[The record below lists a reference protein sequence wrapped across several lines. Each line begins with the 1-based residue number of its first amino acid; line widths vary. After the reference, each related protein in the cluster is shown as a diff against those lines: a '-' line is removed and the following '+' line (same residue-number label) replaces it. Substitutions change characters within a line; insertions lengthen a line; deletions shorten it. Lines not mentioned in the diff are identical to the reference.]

1 MNCLDAET
9 LAAWFDGSLSGAAA
23 LEDVR
28 SHVAGCARCQALVG
42 AMGRTRA
49 AVPAP
54 EPERSP
60 RWWLAWA
67 VPAAAAAT
75 AVAIWVAVP
84 HPTNVAVSPSSSVSL
99 QKQEAQPPRKAQ
111 PPSTPPPRTEPAAP
125 RETRATPTLQDR
137 ARAADAAAPAAAPAA
152 ANEGAQ
158 QAPSTLS
165 EAVSV
170 RSAAPTPAAAE
181 KRDEAGRQGA
191 ASGQLQARVAFAA
204 NPCGPAWSA
213 PPADIAGQ
221 ITAGSAPSADVC
233 WIVGRAGS
241 MFRST
246 DRQTWQRVTFPEAVD
261 LSGVTAT
268 DARTA
273 TVVTADGRTF
283 ATADGGMTW
292 TQR

>member
-1 MNCLDAET
+1 VNCLDAET
-9 LAAWFDGSLSGAAA
+9 LAAWFDGSLSGAA

-75 AVAIWVAVP
+75 AMAIWIAVP

-99 QKQEAQPPRKAQ
+99 QKQEAQPP
-111 PPSTPPPRTEPAAP
+111 STPPAVPPARTEPAAP
-125 RETRATPTLQDR
+125 RETRATPRLQDR

-152 ANEGAQ
+152 ANEAAQ
-158 QAPSTLS
+158 QAPRALQETITIQS
-165 EAVSV
+165 AP
-170 RSAAPTPAAAE
+170 AAPAAAAAE

-241 MFRST
+241 VLRST
-246 DRQTWQRVTFPEAVD
+246 DRQTWQRMTFPQAVD

-273 TVVTADGRTF
+273 TVVAADGRTF
-283 ATADGGMTW
+283 STADGGVTW
-292 TQR
+292 TER

>member
-9 LAAWFDGSLSGAAA
+9 LAAWFDGSLSGAA

-49 AVPAP
+49 AIPAP

-75 AVAIWVAVP
+75 AVAVWVAVP
-84 HPTNVAVSPSSSVSL
+84 RPANVAVTPSSSVSL
-99 QKQEAQPPRKAQ
+99 QKEEVQ
-111 PPSTPPPRTEPAAP
+111 PPSTPAAAPPARTEPAEP
-125 RETRATPTLQDR
+125 RPTRATPALQDR
-137 ARAADAAAPAAAPAA
+137 ARAADAAAPAAPPAA
-152 ANEGAQ
+152 ANEAAP
-158 QAPSTLS
+158 QAPGALQETITIQP
-165 EAVSV
+165 AP
-170 RSAAPTPAAAE
+170 AAPAAAAAE
-181 KRDEAGRQGA
+181 KRDEAAGQGA
-191 ASGQLQARVAFAA
+191 ATGQLQARAAFAP
-204 NPCGPAWSA
+204 NPCGPSWPA
-213 PPADIAGQ
+213 PPTNTGGQ

-233 WIVGRAGS
+233 WIVGRAGTVL
-241 MFRST
+241 RST
-246 DRQTWQRVTFPEAVD
+246 DRQTWQRVTFPQPVD

-273 TVVTADGRTF
+273 TVVTGDGRTF
-283 ATADGGMTW
+283 STADGGMTW
-292 TQR
+292 KEP

>member
-9 LAAWFDGSLSGAAA
+9 LAAWFDGSLSGAA

-54 EPERSP
+54 QPERSP

-84 HPTNVAVSPSSSVSL
+84 RPTNVAVTPSSSVSL
-99 QKQEAQPPRKAQ
+99 QKEEAQPPSAPSAA
-111 PPSTPPPRTEPAAP
+111 PPARTEPAAP
-125 RETRATPTLQDR
+125 RPTRATPRLQDR
-137 ARAADAAAPAAAPAA
+137 ARPADTAAPAALPPA
-152 ANEGAQ
+152 ANEAAQ
-158 QAPSTLS
+158 QAPGALQETITIQ
-165 EAVSV
+165 
-170 RSAAPTPAAAE
+170 SAPGAPAAAAAE

-191 ASGQLQARVAFAA
+191 AATGQLQARAFAA
-204 NPCGPAWSA
+204 NPCGPSWPA
-213 PPADIAGQ
+213 PPTDTGGQ

-233 WIVGRAGS
+233 WIVGRAGTVL
-241 MFRST
+241 RST
-246 DRQTWQRVTFPEAVD
+246 DRQTWQRVNFPQPVD

-273 TVVTADGRTF
+273 TVVTGDGRTF
-283 ATADGGMTW
+283 STADGGVTW
-292 TQR
+292 TER